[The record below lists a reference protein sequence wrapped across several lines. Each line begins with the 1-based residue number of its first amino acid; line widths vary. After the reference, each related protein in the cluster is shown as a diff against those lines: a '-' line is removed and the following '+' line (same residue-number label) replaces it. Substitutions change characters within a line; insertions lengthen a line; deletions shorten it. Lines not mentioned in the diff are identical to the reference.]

1 MTDTENGGPLRFA
14 VPIFATPA
22 WILAV
27 TAADGLCQCT
37 GRCGRKHTRTATPGK
52 CDARQGAPGVMLH
65 LSEGGAVYCPNCFA
79 DIERAAKQSAADAAA
94 ARSDTDQ
101 LDIFALLD

>member
-1 MTDTENGGPLRFA
+1 MTADAETEAALRFT

-27 TAADGLCQCT
+27 TAAGGLCQCT

-65 LSEGGAVYCPNCFA
+65 LAETGAVYCLDCFA
-79 DIERAAKQSAADAAA
+79 SIERAARAATLAAA
-94 ARSDTDQ
+94 AADTDQ